1 MADPESQDENHL
13 RIGVREPY
21 SPSDIGEALREVEQA
36 VRELEQSTEWNE
48 IEELKALA
56 TRAVGIS
63 NDRLG
68 EVGKI
73 AHIIHHFLNTSSYIT
88 GEGMIE
94 GARLLSVDKDHYDC
108 ILGYLQQ
115 GHDILAE
122 LLQEWRTGRHVIAVR
137 KDTT

>member
-1 MADPESQDENHL
+1 MLQSLVELENANYLSEFYVSREYPKMAHPESQDENHL
-13 RIGVREPY
+13 RIGLREPY
-21 SPSDIGEALREVEQA
+21 SPSHLREAFREVEQA
-36 VRELEQSTEWNE
+36 VREPEQSPEWNE

-73 AHIIHHFLNTSSYIT
+73 AHIIHHFFNASSYVT

-94 GARLLSVDKDHYDC
+94 GARLLSVDND
-108 ILGYLQQ
+108 
-115 GHDILAE
+115 
-122 LLQEWRTGRHVIAVR
+122 
-137 KDTT
+137 